1 MKKTQD
7 QPTKFIDASRRGF
20 LQRSA
25 VASGVAATGT
35 LAVEAQADSTPPT
48 LDTEVNTHA
57 GYRLTD
63 KVKEYYRKARF

>member
-25 VASGVAATGT
+25 VASGVTAAGG
-35 LAVEAQADSTPPT
+35 LSVAAQAETPAVVTTPEA
-48 LDTEVNTHA
+48 DNHA